1 MVFGRNRLKIEFFFE
16 NYFIFFIFLHDL
28 TKFNEITLKSEI
40 LLYFK
45 KNCIPCNGAD
55 NDRKPNGQWGESTL
69 FFIQSSDKDSQN
81 KD

>member
-1 MVFGRNRLKIEFFFE
+1 MWCLDIIVYKLSFSLKTIS
-16 NYFIFFIFLHDL
+16 FFIFLHDL

-40 LLYFK
+40 FFFL
-45 KNCIPCNGAD
+45 KNPIPCNGAD